1 MIRDTLNKLPKQ
13 VIRQIR
19 NYRVDYTRWKK
30 YAESDDEGYAN
41 TGRRY
46 IDETRER
53 MGGYALGLMHAG
65 LITEHERRAL
75 FVYMTVPIFQKEE
88 A

>member
-1 MIRDTLNKLPKQ
+1 MIRDLLNKLPAQ
-13 VIRQIR
+13 VLRQVR
-19 NYRVDYTRWKK
+19 NYRADYTRWKK

-41 TGRRY
+41 IGRRY

-65 LITEHERRAL
+65 LITERERRYL
-75 FVYMTVPIFQKEE
+75 FVYMTIPISQKEE